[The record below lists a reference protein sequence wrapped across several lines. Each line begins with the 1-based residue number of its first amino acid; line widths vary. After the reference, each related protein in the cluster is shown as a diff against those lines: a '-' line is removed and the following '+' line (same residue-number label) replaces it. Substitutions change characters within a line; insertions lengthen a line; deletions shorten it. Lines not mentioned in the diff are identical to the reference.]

1 MSAACTC
8 EQLRSD
14 NEGYVSRAQHQPQP
28 VELAAASLHE
38 QLRMVARLVELSTD
52 NQRSSPSV
60 GVPLCEDCASGVLHE
75 LQRRLEE
82 AHAERELLR
91 TASAELLVGEEMM
104 SDDHNAADSTTED
117 AEFAREREAQ
127 AAEEARL
134 RAALA
139 SAKDERKGLSQELA
153 RLREERVAQMEAEE
167 ERHAVINRAVLARQE
182 AAEEALRAGQ
192 LVAACEREIRRLRT
206 VDVLSDVFAIDLDAP
221 IATINGLRLGRQP
234 GTPVEWAE
242 LNAALGQVV
251 LIVHTL
257 GRLHLPGAAF
267 QQHVLTPHGSLCR
280 VHSRKDPARVYE
292 LYGSGRFGSTFFG
305 NTRFDRGQSM
315 LLACVAELTTHALAH
330 FNPHASFVPPQPP
343 HGLKELGSLVGSSS
357 AADAKKLLAVLSW
370 CLLWSRAAR
379 SI

>member
-1 MSAACTC
+1 
-8 EQLRSD
+8 
-14 NEGYVSRAQHQPQP
+14 
-28 VELAAASLHE
+28 
-38 QLRMVARLVELSTD
+38 MVARLVELSTD

-280 VHSRKDPARVYE
+280 VHSRKEHALHSRKGTRARLRAVWQRPLWQHLLWQHAPE
-292 LYGSGRFGSTFFG
+292 RA
-305 NTRFDRGQSM
+305 RAVDRGQSM

-343 HGLKELGSLVGSSS
+343 HGLKELGCAQCSS
-357 AADAKKLLAVLSW
+357 AAARRPMPRSSSRSSRGACCGHGRRDPFDLVEFSVKKT
-370 CLLWSRAAR
+370 SRLPC
-379 SI
+379 I